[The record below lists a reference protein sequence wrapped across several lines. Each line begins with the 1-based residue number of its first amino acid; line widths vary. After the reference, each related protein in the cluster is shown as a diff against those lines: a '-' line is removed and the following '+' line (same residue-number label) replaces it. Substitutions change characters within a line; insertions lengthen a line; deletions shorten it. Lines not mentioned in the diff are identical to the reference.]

1 MDYSKTCNKGKPLLK
16 RTNVSRKQE
25 IFHSTDREKFSVF
38 ANMIVNVID
47 VEVQFR
53 EKREITIY

>member
-1 MDYSKTCNKGKPLLK
+1 MLK
-16 RTNVSRKQE
+16 RTNVSRKQV
-25 IFHSTDREKFSVF
+25 IFHSIDTEKLSVL
-38 ANMIVNVID
+38 ANIIVNVID